1 MKQEYEMFKY
11 KYETVLAA
19 QYINPSEIDIKN
31 RFDHLPKWLE
41 EYIDN
46 NMILNQEAGLNPTVL
61 CSSYKDKIEN
71 VAGKLKI
78 SFGYEKHILKQN
90 DWIVRTIK
98 DNNTFCYS
106 NDLFKWFYEKDTII
120 YS

>member
-1 MKQEYEMFKY
+1 MKQKYEMFKY
-11 KYETVLAA
+11 KYETVLVA
-19 QYINPSEIDIKN
+19 QYINPSEIDIRN

-46 NMILNQEAGLNPTVL
+46 NMILNQKAGLNPTVL

-71 VAGKLKI
+71 IAGKVKI
-78 SFGYEKHILKQN
+78 SFGYKKHILRQD

-98 DNNTFCYS
+98 DSKTFCYS
-106 NDLFKWFYEKDTII
+106 NDLFKWFYEKDAVM